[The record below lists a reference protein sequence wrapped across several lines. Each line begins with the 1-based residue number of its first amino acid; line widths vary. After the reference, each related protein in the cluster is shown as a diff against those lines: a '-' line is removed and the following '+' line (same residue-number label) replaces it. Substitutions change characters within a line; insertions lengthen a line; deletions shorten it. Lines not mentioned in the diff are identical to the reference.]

1 MKRTWLVIGIIG
13 GVGALAL
20 VGWQLYS
27 LSSALSYE
35 VLSYQVQLLDAN
47 GITIRVFIALTNP
60 ARNDLE
66 LWNQRYEVF
75 VAGYKLST
83 ITSTERIRIIAR
95 NTSVIPLDVALTW
108 KELQENILPLYSQSE
123 VTTLADLPI
132 TIKGRLGAKL
142 GLLKLSSLPVRASA
156 LLGQFLP

>member
-1 MKRTWLVIGIIG
+1 MKRTWLAIGIIG

-20 VGWQLYS
+20 AGWQLYS
-27 LSSALSYE
+27 LSSSLSYE

-60 ARNDLE
+60 ARKDLE